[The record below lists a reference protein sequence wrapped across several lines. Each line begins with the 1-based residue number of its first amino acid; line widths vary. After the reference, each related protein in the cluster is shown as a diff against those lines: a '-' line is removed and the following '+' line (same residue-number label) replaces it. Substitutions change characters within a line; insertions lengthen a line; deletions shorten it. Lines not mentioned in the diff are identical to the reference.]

1 MAFARLKHYYI
12 EDIDLLLEQVG
23 HLRPYLR
30 VYDQRYI
37 LLFNSRSRGDAKLL
51 SNFYASS
58 VPLPWRGL
66 LFSSVEA
73 MIFYT
78 YIADNCTN
86 PKWEEQKQS
95 VLSLI
100 LATKDGREV
109 KNCEAKNKLYRK
121 VRKAYVKAHGEENWD
136 LYAWSVACQAVKV
149 KYEHCP
155 EFREFVDQNS
165 DKIFVENSFWKKIP
179 KAGALKVTD
188 ESSPYFGKYIGC
200 NFTGV
205 AIQRCVEGNK

>member
-12 EDIDLLLEQVG
+12 EDIQQLLERIG

-30 VYDQRYI
+30 VYDQRDI
-37 LLFNSRSRGDAKLL
+37 LLFNSRSRGEAKLL

-66 LFSSVEA
+66 HFSSVEA

-78 YIADNCTN
+78 YIADNCNN
-86 PKWEEQKQS
+86 PKWETEKQT
-95 VLSLI
+95 VLNLI

-121 VRKAYVKAHGEENWD
+121 VRRAFVKAYGEENWD
-136 LYAWSVACQAVKV
+136 LYAWSVACEAIKV
-149 KYEHCP
+149 KYEYCP
-155 EFREFVDQNS
+155 EFRKFVDDNS
-165 DKIFVENSFWKKIP
+165 DKIFVENSFWKKTP

-188 ESSPYFGKYIGC
+188 ENSPYFDKYIGC

-205 AIQRCVEGNK
+205 AIQLCLEQNK

>member
-12 EDIDLLLEQVG
+12 EDIQQLLERIG

-30 VYDQRYI
+30 VYDQKDI
-37 LLFNSRSRGDAKLL
+37 MLFNSLSRGEAKLL
-51 SNFYASS
+51 SNFHASS

-66 LFSSVEA
+66 HFSSVEA

-78 YIADNCTN
+78 YIADNCNN
-86 PKWEEQKQS
+86 PKWEAEKQT
-95 VLSLI
+95 VLNLI

-121 VRKAYVKAHGEENWD
+121 VRKAFVKAYGEENWD
-136 LYAWSVACQAVKV
+136 LYAWSVACEAVKV
-149 KYEHCP
+149 KYEYCP
-155 EFREFVDQNS
+155 EFRKFVDDNS
-165 DKIFVENSFWKKIP
+165 DKIFVENSFWKKTP

-188 ESSPYFGKYIGC
+188 ENSPYFDKYIGC

-205 AIQRCVEGNK
+205 AIQLCLEQNK

>member
-12 EDIDLLLEQVG
+12 EDIQQLLERIG

-30 VYDQRYI
+30 VYDQKDI
-37 LLFNSRSRGDAKLL
+37 MLFNSLSRGEAKLL
-51 SNFYASS
+51 SNFHASS

-66 LFSSVEA
+66 HFCSVEA

-78 YIADNCTN
+78 YIADNCNN
-86 PKWEEQKQS
+86 PKWEAEKQM
-95 VLSLI
+95 VLNLI

-121 VRKAYVKAHGEENWD
+121 VRKAFVKAYGEENWD
-136 LYAWSVACQAVKV
+136 LYAWSVACEAVKV
-149 KYEHCP
+149 KYEYCP
-155 EFREFVDQNS
+155 EFRKFVDDNS

-188 ESSPYFGKYIGC
+188 ENSPYFDKYIGC

-205 AIQRCVEGNK
+205 AIQLCLEQNR